1 MLDQSIGYVT
11 LMITLL
17 LAYVYTHMS
26 QRIYGTKAPAFNV
39 ILPDDGKEKLY
50 MIGVVV
56 KGFNKETAI
65 ANFGQA
71 NLYGTYF
78 TLTEVEEFEDEE
90 GRIAFRPKDESVN

>member
-1 MLDQSIGYVT
+1 MLDQGIGCVT
-11 LMITLL
+11 IVITFLIL
-17 LAYVYTHMS
+17 YVYTYMS
-26 QRIYGTKAPAFNV
+26 QRIYGTKDPAFNV

-78 TLTEVEEFEDEE
+78 TLTEVEEFEDED
-90 GRIAFRPKDESVN
+90 GRVAFRPKDEAVN

>member
-1 MLDQSIGYVT
+1 MLDQSIGCVT
-11 LMITLL
+11 VVITFLIL
-17 LAYVYTHMS
+17 YLYTHMS
-26 QRIYGTKAPAFNV
+26 QRIYGTKVPAFNV

-56 KGFNKETAI
+56 KGYNTETAI

-71 NLYGTYF
+71 KLYGTYF
-78 TLTEVEEFEDEE
+78 TLTEVEEFEDDE

>member
-1 MLDQSIGYVT
+1 MKDKVGKLKLPIVT
-11 LMITLL
+11 
-17 LAYVYTHMS
+17 VNRDS
-26 QRIYGTKAPAFNV
+26 VTKDPAFNV

-56 KGFNKETAI
+56 KGYNTETAI

-71 NLYGTYF
+71 KLYGTYF
-78 TLTEVEEFEDEE
+78 TLTEVEEFEDDE

>member
-1 MLDQSIGYVT
+1 MLDQGIGCVT
-11 LMITLL
+11 IVITFLIL
-17 LAYVYTHMS
+17 YLNTYMS
-26 QRIYGTKAPAFNV
+26 QRIYGTKDPAFNV

-78 TLTEVEEFEDEE
+78 TLTEVEEFEDED
-90 GRIAFRPKDESVN
+90 GRVAFRPKDEAVN